1 MSSTGAR
8 CPECDDQADHCVRCG
23 GRALAAMAGPAAV
36 RGAHWA
42 EGVVAQLVRR
52 WPPRWPRSPRALV
65 IASAK
70 VSDLA
75 PDSLDKRVR
84 LARMCLEAAAQRYAE
99 LTDFLA
105 GRRLRLPR
113 APAGDDD
120 APDEPGGPLT
130 GEGAL
135 PK

>member
-8 CPECDDQADHCVRCG
+8 CPACDDQADHCPRCG

-84 LARMCLEAAAQRYAE
+84 LARMCLEAAARRYAE

-105 GRRLRLPR
+105 GRRLQVPR
-113 APAGDDD
+113 VELADDD
-120 APDEPGGPLT
+120 DIPE
-130 GEGAL
+130 
-135 PK
+135 

>member
-8 CPECDDQADHCVRCG
+8 CPECDDQADHCARCG
-23 GRALAAMAGPAAV
+23 GRALAAMAGPASV
-36 RGAHWA
+36 RGVHWA

-70 VSDLA
+70 VHDLA

-84 LARMCLEAAAQRYAE
+84 LARICLEAAARRYTE
-99 LTDFLA
+99 LTEYLA
-105 GRRLRLPR
+105 GRRLKLPR
-113 APAGDDD
+113 AVGEEGDPSALADD
-120 APDEPGGPLT
+120 EDIPE
-130 GEGAL
+130 
-135 PK
+135 